1 MYVDYI
7 NMIHIFLTNDLF
19 WNSFRFYRRVVK
31 RAQIVLIYIC
41 VCVLRTQSSNYVWPH
56 GLWPTRLLYPWD
68 SQARILQWI
77 AMPFSRR
84 SFWPRDWTRIS
95 HISGKFFTTW
105 VTREAP
111 YIYIWLSEEQ
121 DWTYLYICTYIC
133 TYMYMYVHIQ
143 MITHTDTHTYIYEYS
158 LGLFTTLP

>member
-31 RAQIVLIYIC
+31 RAQMVLIYMC
-41 VCVLRTQSSNYVWPH
+41 VCVLGTQSSNSVWPH
-56 GLWPTRLLYPWD
+56 GLRPTRLLCPWD

-84 SFWPRDWTRIS
+84 SFWPRGWTLIS

-105 VTREAP
+105 ATREAP
-111 YIYIWLSEEQ
+111 YVYIYDIWRSRIGHIYI
-121 DWTYLYICTYIC
+121 YAHIYVNICI
-133 TYMYMYVHIQ
+133 YMYI
-143 MITHTDTHTYIYEYS
+143 
-158 LGLFTTLP
+158 